1 MSSKVREIMNREL
14 LWLAQ
19 KPLWFRAAAAADPV
33 ARRQALETLGARGR
47 HVEVN
52 A

>member
-19 KPLWFRAAAAADPV
+19 KPLWFRAAAADPV